1 MSMPHFYAQ
10 LIPGRRAFKWT
21 AAGIGVVILA
31 LVLFVRFFLD
41 ERLRQTIEQNV
52 NSSLTG
58 YTVRIDKLRFHPIGF
73 SLDLIDT
80 TILQDAHP
88 EPPVAH
94 VPLLRASVHWRAL
107 LYRRFVGDFVIDRP
121 KLYIDLK
128 QARQEVREKIS
139 PAERGWQDALEEI
152 YPLKVNLFTIRDGEI
167 TYVEQGPFKPLRL
180 TQVNFEAENIRNVH
194 SKANVYPSEI
204 RMNAVA
210 FDTGKIA
217 FDGNADFL
225 GDPYP
230 GIKGSLSLSQIE
242 LDYFR
247 PITNR
252 YNVSVRNGV
261 FSTDGLVEYAPN
273 KKVADIK
280 QITIKGVA
288 VDYIHMA
295 KTAAAEQQVAETV
308 ATTAKD
314 LNNKP
319 EVLIKL
325 NRIDI
330 LKSRFGFVNKAAS
343 PEYQLFFSD
352 AQVRVENLSNQSAE
366 GRAVGTF
373 AGKFM
378 DSGKTVVNVAFQPKS
393 KQGGDLDL
401 KLSMNETDMT
411 SINPLLLAS
420 ANFDVNEG
428 SFSLYSEATVRDGQV
443 NGYIKPLFKDL
454 DVYDA
459 EKDADKSFGQKI
471 RQGIIGAVA
480 WVLSNRPRNEV
491 ATTITLNGRIDSPQ
505 YSNWEAF
512 VGMLKNAFISAI
524 RPGFESSQRPGI
536 APAKEVRPASAP
548 QPSQG

>member
-1 MSMPHFYAQ
+1 MRHDFRRV
-10 LIPGRRAFKWT
+10 IPGQRAFKWT
-21 AAGIGVVILA
+21 AALLGILILA
-31 LVLFVRFFLD
+31 VVVFVRFFLD
-41 ERLRQTIEQNV
+41 EHLRQTIEQNV
-52 NSSLTG
+52 NSSLQG

-80 TILQDAHP
+80 TIVQDTHP

-94 VPLLRASVHWRAL
+94 FPLLSASVHWRAL
-107 LYRRFVGDFVIDRP
+107 LHRRLVSDFVIDRP
-121 KLYIDLK
+121 KLYINLK
-128 QARQEVREKIS
+128 QARQEVQDKVS

-167 TYVEQGPFKPLRL
+167 TYVDQGPFKPLRL
-180 TQVNFEAENIRNVH
+180 TQVNFETENIRNVH
-194 SKANVYPSEI
+194 SKANVYPSAI
-204 RMNAVA
+204 RMNAVT
-210 FDTGKIA
+210 FDTGKIT

-225 GDPYP
+225 AEPHP
-230 GIKGSLSLSQIE
+230 GIKGSFSLSQIE

-252 YNVSVRNGV
+252 YNVSVRNGI

-280 QITIKGVA
+280 NVTIKGVA
-288 VDYIHMA
+288 VDYIHTA

-314 LNNKP
+314 LNNNP

-366 GRAVGTF
+366 GRAVGSF
-373 AGKFM
+373 AGNFM
-378 DSGKTVVNVAFQPKS
+378 DSGKTVVNVVFQPKA

-401 KLSMNETDMT
+401 KLRLDETDMT
-411 SINPLLLAS
+411 SMNPLLLAS

-459 EKDADKSFGQKI
+459 EKNAAKSFGQKI

-491 ATTITLNGRIDSPQ
+491 ATTITLTGRIDSPQ

-512 VGMLKNAFISAI
+512 VGMLRNAFIKAI
-524 RPGFESSQRPGI
+524 SPGFEDREPAKPS
-536 APAKEVRPASAP
+536 PAKEVSAP
-548 QPSQG
+548 RPS

>member
-1 MSMPHFYAQ
+1 M
-10 LIPGRRAFKWT
+10 
-21 AAGIGVVILA
+21 
-31 LVLFVRFFLD
+31 
-41 ERLRQTIEQNV
+41 
-52 NSSLTG
+52 
-58 YTVRIDKLRFHPIGF
+58 
-73 SLDLIDT
+73 
-80 TILQDAHP
+80 AHI
-88 EPPVAH
+88 
-94 VPLLRASVHWRAL
+94 PLLHASVHWKAL
-107 LYRRFVGDFVIDRP
+107 LNGTLVSDFLIDRP
-121 KLYIDLK
+121 KLNINLK
-128 QARQEVREKIS
+128 QAKQEVKEKVS
-139 PAERGWQDALEEI
+139 PAELGWQDALEEI
-152 YPLKVNLFTIRDGEI
+152 YPLKVNLFSIRDADI
-167 TYVEQGPFKPLRL
+167 TYQDEGPFKPLHL
-180 TQVNFEAENIRNVH
+180 SKLNFQAENIRNVH
-194 SKANVYPSEI
+194 SKDNVYPSQVQLK
-204 RMNAVA
+204 AVA
-210 FDTGKIA
+210 FDTGNIS

-225 GDPYP
+225 AKPYP
-230 GIKGSLSLSQIE
+230 GIKGSVSLSHIE

-247 PITNR
+247 PIINR

-280 QITIKGVA
+280 QITIRGVA
-288 VDYIHMA
+288 IDYVHMA

-343 PEYQLFFSD
+343 PQYQLFFSD
-352 AQVRVENLSNQSAE
+352 AHVRVENLSNQSAE

-373 AGKFM
+373 AGNFM
-378 DSGKTVVNVAFQPKS
+378 DSGKTVVNVAFQPKA

-401 KLSMNETDMT
+401 KLSIDGTDIT
-411 SINPLLLAS
+411 SMNPLLLAS

-443 NGYIKPLFKDL
+443 KGYIKPLFKNL

-480 WVLSNRPRNEV
+480 WALSNRPRNEV
-491 ATTITLNGRIDSPQ
+491 ATTITLTGRIDSPQ

-512 VGMLKNAFISAI
+512 LGMLRNAFIKAI
-524 RPGFESSQRPGI
+524 SPGFEDRERAGPP
-536 APAKEVRPASAP
+536 PAKEGSAP
-548 QPSQG
+548 QPS

>member
-1 MSMPHFYAQ
+1 MHHYFRRV
-10 LIPGRRAFKWT
+10 IPGRRAFKWT
-21 AAGIGVVILA
+21 AALLGILILA
-31 LVLFVRFFLD
+31 VVVFVRFFLD
-41 ERLRQTIEQNV
+41 EHLRQTIERNI
-52 NSSLTG
+52 NSQLKG
-58 YTVRIDKLRFHPIGF
+58 YTIRIEKLRFQPIGF
-73 SLDLIDT
+73 SLDLIDST
-80 TILQDAHP
+80 VIQDAHP
-88 EPPVAH
+88 EPPMAH
-94 VPLLRASVHWRAL
+94 IPLLHASVHWKAL
-107 LYRRFVGDFVIDRP
+107 LHGTLVSDFLIDRP
-121 KLYIDLK
+121 KLNINLK
-128 QARQEVREKIS
+128 QAKQEVKEKVS

-152 YPLKVNLFTIRDGEI
+152 YPLKVNLFSIRDADI
-167 TYVEQGPFKPLRL
+167 TYQDEGPFKPLHL
-180 TQVNFEAENIRNVH
+180 SKLNFQAENIRNVH
-194 SKANVYPSEI
+194 SKDNVYPSQVQLK
-204 RMNAVA
+204 AVA
-210 FDTGKIA
+210 FDTGNIA

-225 GDPYP
+225 AKPYP
-230 GIKGSLSLSQIE
+230 GIKGSVSLSHIE

-261 FSTDGLVEYAPN
+261 FSTDGLIEYAPS
-273 KKVADIK
+273 KKVVDVK
-280 QITIKGVA
+280 HITIRGVA

-352 AQVRVENLSNQSAE
+352 AQVRVENLTNQSAE

-373 AGKFM
+373 AGNFM
-378 DSGKTVVNVAFQPKS
+378 DSGKTVVNVAFQPKA

-401 KLSMNETDMT
+401 KLSMDETDMT
-411 SINPLLLAS
+411 SMNPLLLAS
-420 ANFDVNEG
+420 ANFDVKEG

-454 DVYDA
+454 NVYDA

-491 ATTITLNGRIDSPQ
+491 ATTITLTGRIDSPQ

-524 RPGFESSQRPGI
+524 RPGFESSQRAKA
-536 APAKEVRPASAP
+536 APAEEVSAP
-548 QPSQG
+548 RPSSS